1 VKNEASSKKAIGL
14 WSAISIGIGGM
25 IGAGIFAVLG
35 IATNIVGNVVYL
47 SFIFG
52 GMIALLSTYSYAKLS
67 SKYPSAGGPVEF
79 LIRGFGGGVLSGG
92 FNFLLYLG
100 YVFVLAVYAE
110 AFGSY
115 AATFLPPDLFKIGVD
130 VFAILIIVIFTL
142 INFVGPKAVGRS
154 ETLIVGI
161 KVAILLIFA
170 FIGFFFIKPALLS
183 ISAQPNLGNIFIG
196 AALLFLGYEGF
207 GLITNAAEDIEEPR
221 KNIPRALYI
230 SVILVILIYL
240 AVSVAVVGNLSIPE
254 ISKTADYALAAAAAP
269 FAGSIGFTIMVLAAL
284 FSTSSAI
291 NATLYGGA
299 NVSYLMAKN
308 GELPEVFNR
317 KLWLEGKE
325 GLLVTSVL
333 IILLIFFLNLSSIA
347 MMGSAAF
354 LIIYAGVNF
363 AHLKLYQDTGANKYI
378 IYLAILGCLFSFCV
392 LAYYEAYNSPLTLIV
407 LCAAVLFS
415 FLFEW
420 IYRKFHPRT

>member
-1 VKNEASSKKAIGL
+1 MKNEASSKKAIGL